1 MNDNKGFKYLG
12 WFLLIVGVCFL
23 LLGLQGYSPTGT
35 TENEQPMCGEYWC
48 K

>member
-1 MNDNKGFKYLG
+1 MEKKGINSVG
-12 WFLLIVGVCFL
+12 FLILILGVCTM